1 MKYYVFEIQGK
12 QFKAETGQDIV
23 VDRLDQPD
31 GDIVEL
37 DKIIL
42 EVDGEKIRVGKPYL
56 KDTVLYG
63 IIQSHQKGKK
73 IRVSTYKAKSR
84 YRRTIG
90 HRQHLST
97 LKISDQKPKAL
108 KSK

>member
-12 QFKAETGQDIV
+12 QFKAETGQNIV
-23 VDRLDQPD
+23 VDRVGQPD
-31 GDIVEL
+31 GEVIEINKV
-37 DKIIL
+37 IL

-56 KDTVLYG
+56 NDSVLYG
-63 IIQSHQKGKK
+63 TIQSHQKGNK

-90 HRQHLST
+90 HRQHLTT
-97 LKISDQKPKAL
+97 LTISDQKPKTL
-108 KSK
+108 KAK